1 MGRRARRRRRSG
13 LHGRTWD
20 PRSWDSFVAA
30 VRAGDQPS
38 DLHALIER
46 GLVVPVG
53 GGQHIAL
60 PVTLDGMA
68 LTHVLTAADLAA
80 DMVAAEPD
88 LCPLQDPV
96 LASVG
101 VAGGGRITFAS
112 RDAVEDGPPRDPR
125 PAVPRRGARGLRA
138 RRRPGRPADRGQA
151 QGRDAAR
158 ATGDRRG
165 PRRAARRGHP
175 ADARLDRGTGAGAVR
190 PRGGLV
196 PARGRP
202 RRAPG
207 RGGATR
213 RPVRRGRPA
222 LPRQLR
228 RRAGRRPVGVR
239 RAARG
244 RRVDVRDVVASARL
258 STAHADALRRLDR
271 AVVRWRIGAE
281 PPWGDEALELCMALR
296 TIDPGLL
303 LVVRGHEPALAEL
316 AAHLVETPDAP
327 AAVLH
332 GLRAAA
338 HDWRGEVPAAER
350 ALRLAAAAPKPP
362 AQVSELRAELGA
374 YARAGAG
381 PLATWVWRKAAA
393 WLHGIPRLR
402 PLRRVAQRLFVAA
415 DPQTMGDPVVTD
427 VALFEH
433 GLFERFLAECGSCL
447 PAAERGARDR
457 LGGRPAA
464 ALPRPSRPAVAAAAA
479 GGRRVRCGDG
489 GRASARAVPRCGGR
503 PRVRSAAARRTPSA
517 DALAGR
523 VVRDRRRR
531 GRVSGAG
538 AHRRP
543 WPGPHGPVGRPRPLP
558 RRRRPAATL
567 TVAQGARSARRR
579 SRRSSCST
587 CTSSSARAAPRAG
600 SHDASTGAPRSRSPP
615 RAAAAT

>member
-112 RDAVEDGPPRDPR
+112 RDAVEDAGLPEI
-125 PAVPRRGARGLRA
+125 PALRFPDGVLA
-138 RRRPGRPADRGQA
+138 DSEPGDVLVVQLIAGRLRVGTLPERPGIDEGL
-151 QGRDAAR
+151 AAR
-158 ATGDRRG
+158 LAEATRRMLGWIAGPAPALSVREAVWSLLVDDPDALLDGAAPLGDLFVVAGLHCRG
-165 PRRAARRGHP
+165 SYVAEQGVDLSVYAE
-175 ADARLDRGTGAGAVR
+175 
-190 PRGGLV
+190 PRGG
-196 PARGRP
+196 
-202 RRAPG
+202 
-207 RGGATR
+207 
-213 RPVRRGRPA
+213 
-222 LPRQLR
+222 
-228 RRAGRRPVGVR
+228 AG
-239 RAARG
+239 
-244 RRVDVRDVVASARL
+244 VDVRDVVASARL

-281 PPWGDEALELCMALR
+281 PPWGDEAVELCMALR

-362 AQVSELRAELGA
+362 AQVSELRAELAELRGHARAAARHLRAAGEGPDSCEVLELGA

-381 PLATWVWRKAAA
+381 PLAPWVWRKAAA

-433 GLFERFLAECGSCL
+433 GLFERFLAERGSCL
-447 PAAERGARDR
+447 PAAERALATGWADAPPRLYRVRAGPQWPLLPLEDVESGAATAAEHPRGQFLGVEGDLVFGRLLPDGHHPRMLSPGGWYVTADAEGAFRALARTGVRGPALTDR
-457 LGGRPAA
+457 L
-464 ALPRPSRPAVAAAAA
+464 A
-479 GGRRVRCGDG
+479 GLVRYRV
-489 GRASARAVPRCGGR
+489 
-503 PRVRSAAARRTPSA
+503 A
-517 DALAGR
+517 DAPL
-523 VVRDRRRR
+523 
-531 GRVSGAG
+531 
-538 AHRRP
+538 RP
-543 WPGPHGPVGRPRPLP
+543 
-558 RRRRPAATL
+558 
-567 TVAQGARSARRR
+567 
-579 SRRSSCST
+579 
-587 CTSSSARAAPRAG
+587 
-600 SHDASTGAPRSRSPP
+600 
-615 RAAAAT
+615 